1 MNAVPGHR
9 GTALLLAHCTSYD
22 PQTASA
28 RERLEDALGAELARR
43 LVAALCAGAP
53 VREDASVDGLRARA
67 VFAA

>member
-1 MNAVPGHR
+1 MHR
-9 GTALLLAHCTSYD
+9 RGDQLLLAHLASLD
-22 PQTASA
+22 PAAPAA

-53 VREDASVDGLRARA
+53 RRADPPELCAPA